1 MGNQYTKEHGNVNL
15 IYGNKMADGNHHHHH
30 HHGHSCDHAHGDP
43 GDLSLA
49 YSLYQKIDLINV
61 KCLNES
67 EEDSGKK
74 VFKPWE
80 ERLDTK
86 MVTVYM
92 YMYLNG
98 ECI

>member
-1 MGNQYTKEHGNVNL
+1 
-15 IYGNKMADGNHHHHH
+15 MADGHHHH
-30 HHGHSCDHAHGDP
+30 HHGRGHGGCDHAHGDP

-67 EEDSGKK
+67 EEDSGKN

-86 MVTVYM
+86 TVTRHVHVPLHVHVLIM
-92 YMYLNG
+92 IV
-98 ECI
+98 CI

>member
-1 MGNQYTKEHGNVNL
+1 
-15 IYGNKMADGNHHHHH
+15 MADGNHHHHH